1 MKKNNRL
8 LTPVQFIKDFIVPSR
23 NSEIFYNL
31 SDNIVEN
38 IICAGTIA
46 FLDKNYFVYYIVN
59 NNVESIEYYCVKDFI
74 EKLDFTDSGF
84 YFKFLDNNRNGFF
97 ALIPNS
103 YEHFF
108 SKYYFDPEIN
118 VYKYYNN
125 RVISKNKYYQG
136 ITKIIILENTY
147 SFLDNS
153 CFLYSPQLNDYC
165 YYLSTSKE
173 LYKNLKIKKLPKLLD
188 II

>member
-1 MKKNNRL
+1 MKKNIRL

-23 NSEIFYNL
+23 NSGIFYKLN
-31 SDNIVEN
+31 DKIVE
-38 IICAGTIA
+38 IIRTGTIA
-46 FLDKNYFVYYIVN
+46 FLDKNYFVYYIVK
-59 NNVESIEYYCVKDFI
+59 NNVESIEYYCVEDFI
-74 EKLDFTDSGF
+74 EKLDLTDSGF
-84 YFKFLDNNRNGFF
+84 YFRLFDNSGNGFF

-108 SKYYFDPEIN
+108 SEYYFNPEIN

-136 ITKIIILENTY
+136 VTKIIILDNYTY
-147 SFLDNS
+147 SFLGCS
-153 CFLYSPQLNDYC
+153 CFLYNPQLNDY
-165 YYLSTSKE
+165 YYLSTFKE
-173 LYKNLKIKKLPKLLD
+173 LYKDLKIKKLPKLLD